1 MVDDPEQLIM
11 TYYAALA
18 RGDANAVL
26 ACFADDIELCIHI
39 SPEVL
44 PFGGVS
50 VGLKAAEERLRLSF
64 KDWECEKAEAV
75 IVRGGGDLHVA
86 ADCSFAFRHK
96 ASGALLEGRLH
107 NRFVIETGKI
117 RRMDEWMDDAAVQA
131 FVAIAEAT
139 SRLRLRN
146 HDATIH

>member
-1 MVDDPEQLIM
+1 MVDDPEHLIT

-18 RGDANAVL
+18 RGDVEAVL
-26 ACFADDIELCIHI
+26 ACFADDIELRIHI
-39 SPEVL
+39 SPDIL

-50 VGLKAAEERLRLSF
+50 VGRQAAEERLRQSVR
-64 KDWECEKAEAV
+64 DWECEKAEAV
-75 IVRGGGDLHVA
+75 ISGGSDRRIR

-107 NRFVIETGKI
+107 NLFVVEGGKI
-117 RRMDEWMDDAAVQA
+117 RAMDEWLDETAVRA
-131 FVAIAEAT
+131 FVAIAAT
-139 SRLRLRN
+139 TSQARLRN